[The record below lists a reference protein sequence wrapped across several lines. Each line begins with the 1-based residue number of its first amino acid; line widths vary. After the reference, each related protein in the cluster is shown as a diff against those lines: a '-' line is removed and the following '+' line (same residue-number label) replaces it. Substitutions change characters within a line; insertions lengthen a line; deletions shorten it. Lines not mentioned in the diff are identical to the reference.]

1 MQKILE
7 IKRLTKHYGR
17 IKAVHNL
24 TLEVEKGQVF
34 GILGPNGSGK
44 TTTLSIIMGVVHQ
57 QSGSFSWFGNS
68 KSDSG
73 WKRDVGS
80 LIEVPNFYPYL
91 SLFNNLKIVAGIK
104 ELPVADIDRV
114 LKITN
119 LYSRKHSS
127 YSTLSL
133 GMKQRLAM
141 ASVLLGDPK
150 VMVLDEPTNGLDPE
164 GIAEVRNIISGEA
177 QKGKT
182 VILASHILAE
192 VEKVCTHVAVLKG
205 GELLATGRV
214 DQLLGG
220 DQVFLISAPD
230 IKRLEEPLI
239 RAGLLKSSELK
250 GDDLLIT
257 CDPSTSSAEL
267 NKFAFDNGIV
277 LSKILPVKKSLESQ
291 FLELVK

>member
-7 IKRLTKHYGR
+7 IKQLTKHYGR

-57 QSGSFSWFGNS
+57 QSGSFSWFGNPE
-68 KSDSG
+68 SDAG
-73 WKRDVGS
+73 LKRDVGS

-91 SLFNNLKIVAGIK
+91 SLFNNLKIVAEIK
-104 ELPVADIDRV
+104 QVPVTDIDRV

-141 ASVLLGDPK
+141 ASVLLGDPE

-164 GIAEVRNIISGEA
+164 GIAEVRNIITGEA
-177 QKGKT
+177 VKGKT

-192 VEKVCTHVAVLKG
+192 VEKVCSHVAVLKG

-230 IKRLEEPLI
+230 IRRLEEPLI
-239 RAGLLKSSELK
+239 RAGMLKSAEMK

-257 CDPSTSSAEL
+257 CDPSTSPAEL

>member
-141 ASVLLGDPK
+141 ASVLLGDPE

-177 QKGKT
+177 KKGKT

-239 RAGLLKSSELK
+239 RAGLLKSSEMK

>member
-141 ASVLLGDPK
+141 ASVLLGDPE

-239 RAGLLKSSELK
+239 RAGLLKSSEMK

>member
-57 QSGSFSWFGNS
+57 QSGSFSWFGNA

-141 ASVLLGDPK
+141 ASVLLGDPE

-177 QKGKT
+177 KKGKT

-239 RAGLLKSSELK
+239 RAGLLKSSEMK

>member
-7 IKRLTKHYGR
+7 IRQLTKHYGR

-24 TLEVEKGQVF
+24 SMDVEKGEVF

-44 TTTLSIIMGVVHQ
+44 TTTLSIIMGVIHQ

-68 KSDSG
+68 SNGSG
-73 WKRDVGS
+73 WKKSVGS

-91 SLFNNLKIVAGIK
+91 SLVNNLKIIAQIK
-104 ELPVADIDRV
+104 EVSGTDIERV

-119 LYSRKHSS
+119 LYQRRNYS

-141 ASVLLGDPK
+141 ASVLLGDPE

-164 GIAEVRNIISGEA
+164 GIAEVRTIIQGEA
-177 QKGKT
+177 VKGKT

-192 VEKVCTHVAVLKG
+192 VEKVCTHVAVLKE

-214 DQLLGG
+214 DELLGG
-220 DQVFLISAPD
+220 DQVFMISAPD
-230 IKRLEEPLI
+230 IGRLEEPLV
-239 RAGLLKSSELK
+239 RAGIVKTIDKK
-250 GDDLLIT
+250 GEDLIIT
-257 CDPSTSSAEL
+257 CDGSTSASDL
-267 NKFAFDNGIV
+267 NKFAFEHDIV
-277 LSKILPVKKSLESQ
+277 LSKLLPVKKSLESQ

>member
-1 MQKILE
+1 MQNILE
-7 IKRLTKHYGR
+7 IKQLTKHYGR
-17 IKAVHNL
+17 IKAVDNL

-68 KSDSG
+68 GSDSG

-104 ELPVADIDRV
+104 EIPVTDIDRV
-114 LKITN
+114 LKIAN

-141 ASVLLGDPK
+141 ASVLLGDPE

-164 GIAEVRNIISGEA
+164 GIAEVRNIITGEA
-177 QKGKT
+177 EKGKT

-230 IKRLEEPLI
+230 IRRLEEPLL
-239 RAGLLKSSELK
+239 RAGMLKSAEMK

-267 NKFAFDNGIV
+267 NKFAFDNGII